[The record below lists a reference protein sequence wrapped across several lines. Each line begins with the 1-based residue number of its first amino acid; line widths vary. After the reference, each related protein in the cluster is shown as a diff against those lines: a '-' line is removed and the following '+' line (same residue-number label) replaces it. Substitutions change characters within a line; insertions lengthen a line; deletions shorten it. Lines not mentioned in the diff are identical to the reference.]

1 VYRNILIL
9 LLFIGVVFLQT
20 SCKDKS
26 KIYKPTTTIIEGQI
40 TSSDSP
46 VISLRGTEEVKAA
59 LDPSGKFIIQV
70 ELEKAGIYS
79 INLSN
84 QSIQLFIIPGDR
96 ISLIAD
102 QRTLSTSALFK
113 GDHAKEN
120 NYLVLYENLKTTTE
134 PQDFQMFFTQ
144 PEDDFIKAVEE
155 RTASLNASQQE
166 YQKKNGP
173 FDEFFAEMISEEV
186 AFDAAV
192 MKMNYPIYFEYLLP
206 DSNIILSDT
215 YDSFLQNLEID
226 SEDNLMIPSYKNF
239 IMMYLEFKT
248 KSDTSD
254 LKITRNINK
263 FNNISKLFQSEQ
275 VKNLLYYTLMLEMLE
290 TSVNDASLL
299 MDQFILLQ
307 TNIKYKEEIQNM
319 YNSWS
324 DLIKGKTSPD
334 FTCVTHTGKTVTLQN
349 MKGKLIYIDIWATW
363 CGPCLREIP
372 YLEKLQEKYGDRD
385 DIIFMSISIDED
397 KNAWTTMLK
406 QKNMKGLQ
414 LYADTQMHSKM
425 VNDFLINGIPRFIII
440 DKAGKI
446 WNATAP
452 RPSSEEVI
460 QEIDLALAN

>member
-1 VYRNILIL
+1 VYRNKLIL
-9 LLFIGVVFLQT
+9 LLLIGVLFLQT

-46 VISLRGTEEVKAA
+46 VISLIGTEEVKAA

-79 INLSN
+79 IHLSD
-84 QSIQLFIIPGDR
+84 QYIQLFIIPGDR
-96 ISLIAD
+96 ITLIAD
-102 QRTLSTSALFK
+102 QRTLSTSPLFK

-120 NYLVLYENLKTTTE
+120 NYLVLYENLKKTTE
-134 PQDFQMFFTQ
+134 PQDFQLFFTQ
-144 PEDDFIKAVEE
+144 PEDEFIKAVEE

-226 SEDNLMIPSYKNF
+226 SEDNLMIPSYKKF
-239 IMMYLEFKT
+239 ITMYMEFKT

-254 LKITRNINK
+254 LKVTKNINK
-263 FNNISKLFQSEQ
+263 FNNVSKLFQSEQ
-275 VKNLLYYTLMLEMLE
+275 VKNLLYYTLMLEMVE
-290 TSVNDASLL
+290 TSVNDAANL
-299 MDQFILLQ
+299 MEQYKLLQ
-307 TNIKYKEEIQNM
+307 TNVKYKEEIQTR

-324 DLIKGKTSPD
+324 NLVKGKPSPD
-334 FTCVTHTGKTVTLQN
+334 FIGVTTTGKTVSLQN
-349 MKGKLIYIDIWATW
+349 MKDKLIYMDIWATW

-372 YLEKLQEKYGDRD
+372 YLEKLQEKYVDRD
-385 DIIFMSISIDED
+385 DIIFLSISIDDD
-397 KNAWTTMLK
+397 KNAWTTMIK
-406 QKNMKGLQ
+406 QKDMKGLQ

-440 DKAGKI
+440 DKTAKI
-446 WNATAP
+446 WNVTAP

-460 QEIDLALAN
+460 QEIDQALAN